1 MAKGRQREVRS
12 MANGKGPGET
22 AAIFGA
28 DPLVADPALAESVEG
43 VLSHL
48 VFHRSLIDE
57 EDSGDRLQG
66 YMEMVRDMQEGAHVA
81 MDDPFDKSIAI
92 TLELVLTEH
101 LNPWDVNLVEFSR
114 LYLKRVKKE
123 KDIDFITAGRLM
135 VMAWSVLRLQT
146 EEVLAALERVKD
158 ESNGD
163 FADWF
168 DDTPVWTAY
177 DEPDYVYT
185 KEVLQAETPPIE
197 ERVQRRVP
205 RPVTLLELV
214 DAFEEARRETDLR
227 KDIDEKRKVARERI
241 MRERDVRVE
250 KMMHKESL
258 EDDIVE
264 TWARILTHNGD
275 PIPLEDLHKDGVED
289 YLTIFVAALFLAL
302 HGRIKLWQRKFPY
315 GTILVQKMK
324 DGNLGEELKAA
335 HAVDTKNN

>member
-1 MAKGRQREVRS
+1 

-22 AAIFGA
+22 AAIFGT
-28 DPLVADPALAESVEG
+28 DPLAADPALAASVEE
-43 VLSHL
+43 VLGHL

-66 YMEMVRDMQEGAHVA
+66 YMEMVRNMQEGAHVA
-81 MDDPFDKSIAI
+81 MEDPFDKSIAI

-146 EEVLAALERVKD
+146 EEVLAALERVK
-158 ESNGD
+158 EEANGD

-177 DEPDYVYT
+177 DEPDYMFT
-185 KEVLQAETPPIE
+185 KEVLQAETSPIE

-227 KDIDEKRKVARERI
+227 KDIEEKRTVARDRI

-302 HGRIKLWQRKFPY
+302 HGRIKLWQKKFPY
-315 GTILVQKMK
+315 GTILVQKIK
-324 DGNLGEELKAA
+324 EGDLGEELKAA
-335 HAVDTKNN
+335 HAADNKNN